1 MAEIKSWVK
10 NKKDLKFKEKSLRKG
25 WEILEIC
32 IIFYKCLRSKC
43 QRVRN
48 FIKRIVK
55 PSFSKVKYKN
65 FLAVKLIIIFKEMKL
80 LKELVKNNKNNKT
93 KNESNKYIIL
103 FYTILHFPKNESF
116 KKRLRKIRKGAEM
129 KISTSTLLRRKNF
142 EERV

>member
-1 MAEIKSWVK
+1 MSKGKKLYKK
-10 NKKDLKFKEKSLRKG
+10 NSETK
-25 WEILEIC
+25 
-32 IIFYKCLRSKC
+32 
-43 QRVRN
+43 
-48 FIKRIVK
+48 
-55 PSFSKVKYKN
+55 FSKVEYKN